1 MAIITAAPPSQS
13 IAARQEAH
21 VIIQTLTWEHTTFT
35 THVTLSGSQP
45 TDSTTV
51 VTEHHESSGGLTNA
65 QVGAIVGSLVGFFVL
80 VMIIICCCRR
90 RPPPPPPRRHGDR
103 RSYGSYSSSYF
114 TDDTPE
120 PWPPKGQYRRTPKPA
135 TPRMMPPQQ
144 MPPQFMPPQ
153 FIPPMTPRSTRSH
166 RSFVQRPPPVV
177 ERIPGG
183 PKFPTYRAIPI
194 PNPRRPTVPH
204 VP

>member
-1 MAIITAAPPSQS
+1 MAAITDGPTLQS
-13 IAARQEAH
+13 IAARQEVH
-21 VIIQTLTWEHTTFT
+21 VITQTLTWAHTTFT
-35 THVTLSGSQP
+35 THVTLGGSQP
-45 TDSTTV
+45 TDDSTTV
-51 VTEHHESSGGLTNA
+51 ATTHHESNGGLTNA
-65 QVGAIVGSLVGFFVL
+65 QIGAIVGSVVGVFVL
-80 VMIIICCCRR
+80 VMIILCCCRR
-90 RPPPPPPRRHGDR
+90 EPPPPSRRHGDR

-120 PWPPKGQYRRTPKPA
+120 PWPPKGQYRRTPKPM
-135 TPRMMPPQQ
+135 TPRPMMPAQP
-144 MPPQFMPPQ
+144 MPAQFM
-153 FIPPMTPRSTRSH
+153 PPMTPRSTRSH